1 MYLDVAIDQFLSHC
15 TFHRDLSSLSTRAY
29 SGDLAQFLSFARERG
44 GDHDLTAAGALISS
58 HIVALRGVEYKATTL
73 RRKIASLRTF
83 FSHAEKSGWIDSQP
97 VRWKDIKVGASPAL
111 PKVISG
117 KDVKLIIMAAQRS
130 AARECN
136 NARRIAIARRN
147 LAIVE
152 LLYYTGARV
161 GEILGVTVD
170 QCDLQSK
177 VAVIQ
182 GKGRRFRLLTF
193 EAAPVVAAVAEY
205 AKMRHLLAP
214 RVPNFFLSK
223 SGNRLAVSDFE
234 NHLKVICQNAGVRT
248 VTPHAFRHTMAT
260 SLLENGADLRSVQEL
275 LGHRSVR
282 TTQIYTHVSSSRM
295 AAVLRRYHPRGRTTN
310 N

>member
-1 MYLDVAIDQFLSHC
+1 MYLAAAIDQFLSHC
-15 TFHRDLSSLSTRAY
+15 TSHKDLSALSTRAY
-29 SGDLAQFLSFARERG
+29 AGDLAQLLNFARERQN
-44 GDHDLTAAGALISS
+44 DHDLIAVGALLSTY
-58 HIVALRGVEYKATTL
+58 IVSLRAAEYKGTTV

-83 FSHAEKSGWIDSQP
+83 FSHAEKFGWIEGQP
-97 VRWKDIKVGASPAL
+97 LRWRDIKVGSSPGL
-111 PKVISG
+111 PKVISE
-117 KDVKLIIMAAQRS
+117 KDVNLIITAAQRS
-130 AARECN
+130 AVRECG
-136 NARRIAIARRN
+136 NARKLAIAHRN

-170 QCDLQSK
+170 QCDLQRK

-182 GKGRRFRLLTF
+182 GKGRKFRLLTF
-193 EAAPVVAAVAEY
+193 EATPVVAAVAEY
-205 AKMRHLLAP
+205 ARMRKLLAP

-223 SGNRLAVSDFE
+223 TGNRLTVSDFE
-234 NHLKVICQNAGVRT
+234 NNLKTICRNAGVRP

-275 LGHRSVR
+275 LGHTSVR

-295 AAVLRRYHPRGRTTN
+295 ATVLRRYHPRGRTKN